1 VQPLTNQTFR
11 DGVHHETKA
20 RANAKPAQAHRKVT
34 SKQPLEKTVLNFR
47 SQEVKRKTPQ
57 NKAFSGVFVF
67 GCRQFAAGVLAET
80 KGFEPLMQV
89 YARML
94 P

>member
-1 VQPLTNQTFR
+1 MWSVGSLRVGRNGWSVRQYDIGAVDEVHGLT
-11 DGVHHETKA
+11 
-20 RANAKPAQAHRKVT
+20 
-34 SKQPLEKTVLNFR
+34 
-47 SQEVKRKTPQ
+47 RKTPQ
-57 NKAFSGVFVF
+57 KNAFSGVFVVPT
-67 GCRQFAAGVLAET
+67 GGLCNGQSAAGVLAET